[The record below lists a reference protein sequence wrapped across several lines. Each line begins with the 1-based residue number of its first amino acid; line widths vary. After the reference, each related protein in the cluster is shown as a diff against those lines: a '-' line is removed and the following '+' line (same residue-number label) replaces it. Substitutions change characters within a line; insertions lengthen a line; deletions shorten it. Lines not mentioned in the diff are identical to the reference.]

1 MNSTD
6 AKQHGEHVKA
16 YLKVFYALLFMTG
29 VTVAASTLDV
39 SLFWGVAIAL
49 AIAAF
54 KGSLVAWNFM
64 HVKAEGIPFYA
75 PLALVVAFFLV
86 LFFVPVLVVEEVS
99 KYRIEAPPTTH
110 DVEHSEG
117 H

>member
-1 MNSTD
+1 M
-6 AKQHGEHVKA
+6 
-16 YLKVFYALLFMTG
+16 
-29 VTVAASTLDV
+29 
-39 SLFWGVAIAL
+39 
-49 AIAAF
+49 
-54 KGSLVAWNFM
+54 GSAE
-64 HVKAEGIPFYA
+64 AEGIPFYA